1 MCTVLEHEPEAG
13 APGQMIRETGVRRIQ
28 EYASG
33 MFQEFA
39 SPTLQDPA
47 RRGSQVQLLAWG
59 VETTAIVSVGKES
72 GFKRRAVACVLI
84 IK

>member
-1 MCTVLEHEPEAG
+1 MHQACSKSLQV
-13 APGQMIRETGVRRIQ
+13 
-28 EYASG
+28 
-33 MFQEFA
+33 
-39 SPTLQDPA
+39 LQDPA
-47 RRGSQVQLLAWG
+47 RRGSQVQLPAWG